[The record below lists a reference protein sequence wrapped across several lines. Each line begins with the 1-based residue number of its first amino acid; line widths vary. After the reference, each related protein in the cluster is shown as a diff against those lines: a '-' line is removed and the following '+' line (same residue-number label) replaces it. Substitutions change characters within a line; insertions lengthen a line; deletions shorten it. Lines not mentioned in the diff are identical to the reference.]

1 MIDRLRSGLDPLRKN
16 DPPRAWWDVL
26 LWMPVGFAIARVA
39 GDSLPPPALA
49 VLMVLLAAAH
59 HFGPAVIDV
68 MAGGGGLLLSLLA
81 VWDGDGCQDRVGDM
95 GIVVLVVFGSIF
107 VVSSWVR
114 LIGSASLREMG
125 RHLLIATVSIEI
137 ALFAASPG
145 GGDPLIDPDNVA
157 APIFLSVV
165 LLIVCQVALIDRMEL
180 GMLCLGATLVPV
192 EAAVSTHANPCGPGG
207 YNPLVGM
214 VAFAGAAYYFA
225 LSRPIAPDGDD
236 EPAAPVDPRR
246 GHAPEGTLGAWVDA
260 TPESGVWVDT
270 SQRGV
275 WVDDT
280 PETGV
285 WHDDDYEYEFKDPE
299 AGIPREADL
308 TYANDDPALLDD
320 APGDD
325 GDEGEGDEAGEDEGE
340 PVDDDR

>member
-1 MIDRLRSGLDPLRKN
+1 MIDRLRSGLNPLRKN

-49 VLMVLLAAAH
+49 ILMVLLAAAH

-68 MAGGGGLLLSLLA
+68 IAGGGGLLLSLLA

-95 GIVVLVVFGSIF
+95 GIVVLIVFGSIF

-145 GGDPLIDPDNVA
+145 GTEPVIDPDNVA

-207 YNPLVGM
+207 YNPVVGM
-214 VAFAGAAYYFA
+214 VAFAAAAYYFA
-225 LSRPIAPDGDD
+225 LSRPITADGDE
-236 EPAAPVDPRR
+236 EPTAPVDPRR
-246 GHAPEGTLGAWVDA
+246 GRAPEGTLGAWVDA

-270 SQRGV
+270 STRGV
-275 WVDDT
+275 WVDET
-280 PETGV
+280 PGTGV

-299 AGIPREADL
+299 AGVSREADL
-308 TYANDDPALLDD
+308 TYANDDPAALEETADEVEEVD
-320 APGDD
+320 EDVD
-325 GDEGEGDEAGEDEGE
+325 VDDEGGS
-340 PVDDDR
+340 VDDER